1 MEKVAWLV
9 LGMIIVVAAARAG
22 HSARARRVGRM
33 AFAGLYIGAGALV
46 NAYYLLSGSD
56 FADFADTA
64 HFAFVHDTWRS
75 LVVPHHTVFIG
86 LLVAFEL
93 TVGLLALSG
102 RRGVRVALAAAMAMH
117 VALPVFG
124 WIFTVWSLVM
134 LPAFALLLRAE
145 HRAMERPQTAAK
157 SSTPA
162 PVG

>member
-1 MEKVAWLV
+1 MERVAWLV
-9 LGMIIVVAAARAG
+9 LGVIIVVAAARAE

-33 AFAGLYIGAGALV
+33 AFAALYIGAGALV

-56 FADFADTA
+56 YADFADTA
-64 HFAFVHDTWRS
+64 HFAFVRDTWAS
-75 LVVPHHTVFIG
+75 LVVPHHTLFIG

-102 RRGVRVALAAAMAMH
+102 GRRVQVALAAAMAMH
-117 VALPVFG
+117 IALPVFG

-145 HRAMERPQTAAK
+145 HRAMDLPQTAAK
-157 SSTPA
+157 PSTPA

>member
-1 MEKVAWLV
+1 MEPVAWLV
-9 LGMIIVVAAARAG
+9 LGMIIVGAAARSG

-33 AFAGLYIGAGALV
+33 AFAALYIGAGALV

-56 FADFADTA
+56 YADFADTA

-75 LVVPHHTVFIG
+75 LVVPHHTLFIG

-93 TVGLLALSG
+93 IVGLLALSG
-102 RRGVRVALAAAMAMH
+102 ERRVQVALAAAMAMH
-117 VALPVFG
+117 IALPVFG

-145 HRAMERPQTAAK
+145 HRATDPLQTTTK
-157 SSTPA
+157 SPTPA